1 MLALQSTRF
10 SFAKRLPWQ
19 WTPSLQSYCRASW
32 KLGLDTCGVLTNW
45 WGLQGQQAFSSR
57 LQVSLNVD
65 GDNPRKSRLSWL
77 FLMLQNLWLKPAR
90 LHPVVW
96 WALIFWWRGKSHSV
110 ETTGNL
116 CQNWKKSLS
125 FTLRSTDVFWM
136 LWTGRLAERVVIMH
150 DKQNQSKPNCANLRI
165 MLLSVFWLLWFH
177 ECAAHLSLCDVESG
191 KHWQWSERR
200 ALKKAVFVLKHLSA
214 AVITDA

>member
-32 KLGLDTCGVLTNW
+32 KLGLDTCSVLTNW

-90 LHPVVW
+90 LHLVVW
-96 WALIFWWRGKSHSV
+96 WAPIFLMEGEISFC
-110 ETTGNL
+110 GNHGE
-116 CQNWKKSLS
+116 
-125 FTLRSTDVFWM
+125 FV
-136 LWTGRLAERVVIMH
+136 
-150 DKQNQSKPNCANLRI
+150 
-165 MLLSVFWLLWFH
+165 
-177 ECAAHLSLCDVESG
+177 
-191 KHWQWSERR
+191 SE
-200 ALKKAVFVLKHLSA
+200 LKKIPIFYPQINWCVLNALNRTPCWTRSYNA
-214 AVITDA
+214 W